1 MKLGA
6 NMMTGLG
13 IIAAIGLVTLI
24 SPDATAATTALGGAE
39 MTTPGSSALSTN
51 HPAGRANAMAYA
63 HKVALL
69 QEALDSTGANLRIDG
84 VWGPATERAL
94 KHYQRQAGLPVTG
107 KLDQANSS
115 SARPDWVT
123 TQGPEPKY
131 QGRSYSPGR
140 VFAGAGRSI
149 RLLGFVSFGLTRP
162 AWHSVDRFRRSE
174 PLKTRIGLID
184 SGCTSCLSRTVASG
198 IQSGDQ

>member
-13 IIAAIGLVTLI
+13 IIAAIGLVILTS

-39 MTTPGSSALSTN
+39 MTTPGSAHCPRIN
-51 HPAGRANAMAYA
+51 PGRPGKRNGICAQA
-63 HKVALL
+63 ALL

-115 SARPDWVT
+115 ELDP
-123 TQGPEPKY
+123 
-131 QGRSYSPGR
+131 
-140 VFAGAGRSI
+140 
-149 RLLGFVSFGLTRP
+149 
-162 AWHSVDRFRRSE
+162 
-174 PLKTRIGLID
+174 IG
-184 SGCTSCLSRTVASG
+184 
-198 IQSGDQ
+198 